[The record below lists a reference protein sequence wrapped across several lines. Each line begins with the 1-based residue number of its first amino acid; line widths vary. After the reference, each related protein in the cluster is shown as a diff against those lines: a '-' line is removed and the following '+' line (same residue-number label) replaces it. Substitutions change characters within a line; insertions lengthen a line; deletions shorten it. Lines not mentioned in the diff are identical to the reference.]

1 VPAADTAATAYTAYN
16 CCAPLLQILIVVSHS
31 QDFLNGVCT
40 NMMVMQQRQLRYW
53 GGNYDTYVSTRTEQ
67 DTNQLKMYKK
77 QQDEIAHTKAFI
89 ASCGTYSN
97 LIRQGKSR
105 QKQLDKMIE
114 AGLIQHPYEDPRFRF
129 V

>member
-1 VPAADTAATAYTAYN
+1 MTHGILIISRLLLHV
-16 CCAPLLQILIVVSHS
+16 CALQILVVVSHS

-53 GGNYDTYVSTRTEQ
+53 GGNYDTYVSTRQEQ
-67 DTNQLKMYKK
+67 DTNTLKMYKK

-97 LIRQGKSR
+97 LIKQGKSR
-105 QKQLDKMIE
+105 QKVLDKMIE
-114 AGLIQHPYEDPRFRF
+114 AGLIQPPYEDPRFKF
-129 V
+129 K